1 MTTWS
6 ELYGWWLTELALD
19 VIKIHHVVIGFFAG
33 VAVYIALSHSKREL
47 LIGAFHNFKNNME
60 TKLTPLYVKTQAQK
74 FDYKTIF
81 LLDLSKR
88 NIASIGAIAECSNL

>member
-1 MTTWS
+1 
-6 ELYGWWLTELALD
+6 
-19 VIKIHHVVIGFFAG
+19 
-33 VAVYIALSHSKREL
+33 
-47 LIGAFHNFKNNME
+47 ME

-88 NIASIGAIAECSNL
+88 NIASIGAIAECANL